1 MSFFIVYLMLMLTE
15 LNSRIYSL
23 NKVMVP
29 IAVLLIGMWLFYM
42 IITYVEPDHRTF
54 HKVGPGLSKVTKWYA
69 GVAAVL
75 LVLYMITPTK
85 QTAYLMIGGY
95 AVTNVEG
102 IKELPANV
110 VGAANHFLKEYQ
122 ASQKSEVVGSGAKGN
137 AL

>member
-1 MSFFIVYLMLMLTE
+1 MSFFIIYLMLMLTE
-15 LNSRIYSL
+15 LNSRVYGL

-29 IAVLLIGMWLFYM
+29 IAIVLFVVWIFYV
-42 IITYVEPDHRTF
+42 IINYVDPHHDTF
-54 HKVGPGLSKVTKWYA
+54 RKMGPGLSKVTKWYA

-75 LVLYMITPTK
+75 MVLYIITPTK

-110 VGAANHFLKEYQ
+110 IGAANHFLEEYQ
-122 ASQKSEVVGSGAKGN
+122 ASQKSEVVGSDAKGN